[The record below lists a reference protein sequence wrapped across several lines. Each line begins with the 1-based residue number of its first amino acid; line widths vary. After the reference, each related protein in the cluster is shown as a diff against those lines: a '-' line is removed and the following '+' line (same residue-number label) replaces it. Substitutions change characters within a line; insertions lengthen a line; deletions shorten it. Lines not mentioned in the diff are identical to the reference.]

1 MDNDWTFS
9 HIGMVVQDL
18 KKTIGHMRSLGIY
31 TIPATEPDLLQGINP
46 DVSGVS
52 GSILRLDIFCGPL
65 SIELLQPLS
74 GDTIQQRFLNLQ
86 GEGVHHIC
94 FEVLDI
100 AKARAA
106 MAAKG
111 VPVACHIRDLAT
123 YYDTA
128 EYGKLLLELR
138 QS

>member
-1 MDNDWTFS
+1 MDDDWTFS

-18 KKTIGHMRSLGIY
+18 KKTIGYMRSLGIY
-31 TIPATEPDLLQGINP
+31 TIPATEPDLLQGRNP
-46 DVSGVS
+46 SGAS

-94 FEVLDI
+94 FEVPDI